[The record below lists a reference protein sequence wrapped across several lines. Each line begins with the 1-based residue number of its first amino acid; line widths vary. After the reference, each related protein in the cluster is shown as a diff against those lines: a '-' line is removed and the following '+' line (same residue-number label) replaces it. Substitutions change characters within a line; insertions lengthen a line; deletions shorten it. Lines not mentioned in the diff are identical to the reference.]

1 MIFYFCVIPT
11 NLNLKCITIISVL
24 PMEQSTLNFIYF
36 LAVIGAIVF
45 AVFIAKLLWVLVK
58 MILPE
63 KNYIERYGDNSW
75 VVVTGGSDGIGLGF
89 C

>member
-1 MIFYFCVIPT
+1 V
-11 NLNLKCITIISVL
+11 V
-24 PMEQSTLNFIYF
+24 
-36 LAVIGAIVF
+36 GAIVF
-45 AVFIAKLLWVLVK
+45 AVFIGKLLWIVVK

-63 KNYIERYGDNSW
+63 KNYMERYGRNSW

>member
-1 MIFYFCVIPT
+1 MKLLYT
-11 NLNLKCITIISVL
+11 DLKRNTEI
-24 PMEQSTLNFIYF
+24 MEQSTLNFIYF

-58 MILPE
+58 MILPN
-63 KNYIERYGDNSW
+63 KNYQERYGENSW
-75 VVVTGGSDGIGLGF
+75 AIITGGSDGIGLGF

>member
-1 MIFYFCVIPT
+1 
-11 NLNLKCITIISVL
+11 
-24 PMEQSTLNFIYF
+24 MEQSTLNFIYF

-58 MILPE
+58 MILPN
-63 KNYIERYGDNSW
+63 KNYQERYGENSW
-75 VVVTGGSDGIGLGF
+75 AIVTGGSDGIGLGF

>member
-1 MIFYFCVIPT
+1 MQLLYT
-11 NLNLKCITIISVL
+11 DLKRNTEI
-24 PMEQSTLNFIYF
+24 MEQSTLNFIYF

-58 MILPE
+58 MILPN
-63 KNYIERYGDNSW
+63 KNYQERYGENSW
-75 VVVTGGSDGIGLGF
+75 AIVTGGSDGIGLGF

>member
-1 MIFYFCVIPT
+1 MKLLYT
-11 NLNLKCITIISVL
+11 DLKRNTEI
-24 PMEQSTLNFIYF
+24 MEQSTLNFIYF

-58 MILPE
+58 MILPN
-63 KNYIERYGDNSW
+63 KNYQERYGENSW
-75 VVVTGGSDGIGLGF
+75 AIVTGGSDGIGLGF